1 MKSIQKTLLVVLFF
15 MLIVPSFAQSKSQL
29 RDRIMELTKQFN
41 ELKKKYESAERIL
54 VAQEKGENAVIQ
66 E

>member
-1 MKSIQKTLLVVLFF
+1 MKNQYEIKQTY
-15 MLIVPSFAQSKSQL
+15 LIALENEQL
-29 RDRIMELTKQFN
+29 RERIKELIAQFN